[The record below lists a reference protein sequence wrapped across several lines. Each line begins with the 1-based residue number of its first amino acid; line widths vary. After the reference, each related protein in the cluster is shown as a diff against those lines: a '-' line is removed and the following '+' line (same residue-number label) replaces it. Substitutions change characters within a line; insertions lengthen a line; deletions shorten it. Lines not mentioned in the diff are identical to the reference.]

1 MGAPKAA
8 SFAGRRLLFAAE
20 ARSTLRARPCHWD
33 GMAFQC
39 FPLSSLKKRAFCVS
53 IASVWKAV
61 ETTDRAGSPLGRGC
75 WVRMVAAWLA
85 GRSSIDDNV
94 ATEAAAA
101 ATSTV

>member
-1 MGAPKAA
+1 MGPPKAA
-8 SFAGRRLLFAAE
+8 NFGGRLLLLRE
-20 ARSTLRARPCHWD
+20 DARSTLTARPCHWG

-39 FPLSSLKKRAFCVS
+39 FPLSSLKKSVLCVS

-101 ATSTV
+101 AT